1 MNASAN
7 LFSMGSRCCLISIS
21 SICPVVALIKRI
33 FLNINLSWA
42 NFHLQFLKAS

>member
-7 LFSMGSRCCLISIS
+7 LFSMGSCCCLISIS
-21 SICPVVALIKRI
+21 SICPVVALIKII

-42 NFHLQFLKAS
+42 ALSF